1 MQPFPQ
7 SWAVPL
13 GVLPSELLPDFP
25 KLLEGCFVS
34 LPALFIFPFI
44 PHQGEKKCSAGLLA
58 AANRAQL
65 LLGWVAAPAPS
76 HIPSRDGCR
85 RRMSPP
91 RQLHALEECLGFV
104 L

>member
-1 MQPFPQ
+1 MQPFTQ
-7 SWAVPL
+7 SWALPL

-25 KLLEGCFVS
+25 RLLEGCFLS

-44 PHQGEKKCSAGLLA
+44 LHQDEKKCSAGLLA

-65 LLGWVAAPAPS
+65 LLGWVTAPPPS
-76 HIPSRDGCR
+76 CIPSRDGCR

-91 RQLHALEECLGFV
+91 KQLHALEKCLSC
-104 L
+104 LL